1 MSGLPPHVRALHGLS
16 MYRQAHGRHPGP
28 HRVGVGN
35 ERIELVTG
43 GHGEI
48 SLADGGWAPVAVGSI
63 VWQATGD
70 LTIARSDFADPYR
83 CLAVSIAVVPGAAR
97 PVPRL
102 TQWEDLDEMR
112 AFVRTALRLVADPAA
127 DRGWLLAFVY
137 GRLLLAAQGAGDSA
151 ASAIPEPL
159 QRVLAVLDKRLAEG
173 IGIDEL
179 AATAGWSVSHLHA
192 AFRRHLG
199 VSPHQWLL
207 RRRLHAARQQLAAT
221 DMPIAAV
228 AAACGFADA
237 AAFCRVFRR
246 GEGTSPAAWRRTA
259 RGAG

>member
-1 MSGLPPHVRALHGLS
+1 MSL
-16 MYRQAHGRHPGP
+16 YRQPPGRNPGP

-43 GHGEI
+43 GKGAI
-48 SLADGGWAPVAVGSI
+48 ALADGTWADVSVGSI
-63 VWQATGD
+63 AWQAAGD
-70 LTIARSDFADPYR
+70 LTIARSDFNDPYR
-83 CLAVSIAVVPGAAR
+83 CLAVSVAVTPGAVR

-102 TQWEDLDEMR
+102 TRWEDVDEVR
-112 AFVRTALRLVADPAA
+112 AFVRTALRLAADPAA
-127 DRGWLLAFVY
+127 DREWLLAFVY
-137 GRLLLAAQGAGDSA
+137 GRLLLAAQGAGNSSA
-151 ASAIPEPL
+151 GVIPEPL
-159 QRVLAVLDKRLAEG
+159 QRVLAVLEKRLADG

-221 DMPIAAV
+221 DVPIAAV

-246 GEGTSPAAWRRTA
+246 GEGTSPAAWRRSA
-259 RGAG
+259 RGGG